1 MAPGLLPGVLEV
13 VTMMTRSDRHRQR
26 RDDHRDED
34 HRMMEVEVLVR
45 GAAEVVVEDRLM
57 TQAALT
63 LRENPLNRREDR
75 NLPHRMAA
83 RGAEAAE
90 EEEVVIL
97 VIPTPSLTKRSAEA
111 QWLSGRCT
119 IRYKRSRCLI
129 GQTYHRL
136 LSG

>member
-1 MAPGLLPGVLEV
+1 
-13 VTMMTRSDRHRQR
+13 MTRRGHHRQR

-34 HRMMEVEVLVR
+34 HQTMEVEVLVR

-97 VIPTPSLTKRSAEA
+97 VIPTPLLMKQSIEA
-111 QWLSGRCT
+111 PWLFGKCT
-119 IRYKRSRCLI
+119 IRCR
-129 GQTYHRL
+129 T
-136 LSG
+136 